1 MKEGRQMKNFLFIWL
16 AVMVIDNLLP
26 FALAK
31 YYKGY
36 DHKKMILVFCYL
48 PFLWLIISELLK
60 YRN

>member
-1 MKEGRQMKNFLFIWL
+1 MKNFLFIWL